1 MAPTERWMQQVAR
14 IVIMAAV
21 GFLKGCCY
29 LVHDRDT
36 KFGSGFERILASA
49 EWNHCVYPGRGAE
62 ILLPAARMGWQFFW
76 APDGTDFKTSV
87 IPD

>member
-1 MAPTERWMQQVAR
+1 MQQVAR

-49 EWNHCVYPGRGAE
+49 EWIHCVYPGGVLRFCYWR
-62 ILLPAARMGWQFFW
+62 PAW
-76 APDGTDFKTSV
+76 AGNFLGHRTAPTLKRQ
-87 IPD
+87 